1 MSEMSIEILK
11 LMKQTRKIFEQVG
24 ALLSTADGLMG
35 EAAWDTTTNTCLSGS
50 SASINLPK
58 QWMPY
63 EVFRF
68 YKKEDS
74 PNLLLFVC
82 VLLDERDDYES
93 EFSQSLITAGSFN
106 YGESEEGDKWEY
118 WEYWWS
124 RFHGYMPERTDDG
137 VVHHVDPKIQWP
149 NESYP
154 FEGVSTFAWP
164 LASITNTSDLKEK
177 IIEPLLQ
184 LIQGK
189 DADPI

>member
-1 MSEMSIEILK
+1 MSEMSKEILK
-11 LMKQTRKIFEQVG
+11 LMIQTRKIFEQVG

-35 EAAWDTTTNTCLSGS
+35 EAGWDAITNTCLSGS

-74 PNLLLFVC
+74 ANLLLFVC
-82 VLLDERDDYES
+82 VLLDARDDYES
-93 EFSQSLITAGSFN
+93 ELGQSLITAGCFD
-106 YGESEEGDKWEY
+106 YGESEVGDKWS
-118 WEYWWS
+118 YWWS

-137 VVHHVDPKIQWP
+137 VVHHVDPKTQWP
-149 NESYP
+149 SESYP
-154 FEGVSTFAWP
+154 FETVSTFAWP
-164 LASITNTSDLKEK
+164 LASIENTSDLKEK

-184 LIQGK
+184 LTLEK
-189 DADPI
+189 D

>member
-1 MSEMSIEILK
+1 MSEMSKEILK
-11 LMKQTRKIFEQVG
+11 LMKQTRKVFEQVG
-24 ALLSTADGLMG
+24 ALLSTVDGLMG
-35 EAAWDTTTNTCLSGS
+35 EAAWDTANTCLSGS

-63 EVFRF
+63 ETFRF

-93 EFSQSLITAGSFN
+93 EIGQSLITAGSFHF
-106 YGESEEGDKWEY
+106 GEGDKWEY
-118 WEYWWS
+118 LEYWWS

-137 VVHHVDPKIQWP
+137 VVHHADPKIEWP
-149 NESYP
+149 NESYL
-154 FEGVSTFAWP
+154 FDSVSTFAWP
-164 LASITNTSDLKEK
+164 LASIANTSDLKEK

-189 DADPI
+189 D

>member
-1 MSEMSIEILK
+1 
-11 LMKQTRKIFEQVG
+11 
-24 ALLSTADGLMG
+24 MG
-35 EAAWDTTTNTCLSGS
+35 EAAWDTTNTCLSGS

-137 VVHHVDPKIQWP
+137 VVHHVDPKINGP
-149 NESYP
+149 MRATHLRCIYVA
-154 FEGVSTFAWP
+154 G

-177 IIEPLLQ
+177 S
-184 LIQGK
+184 
-189 DADPI
+189 